1 MAADDIKK
9 INDEIN
15 KLRAEL
21 GEKPLKLFE
30 ENDLDRAKATLSGL
44 RAKVREM
51 GNDLDYIYKSF
62 KDSVN
67 ELSRQN
73 VYLSDARKALNG
85 ISDISKKIIDYRRG
99 EASLDEKTLQNLK
112 KKATAQFDELQ
123 RIKDARTL
131 NNDQGKGEIEKA
143 LKDQELFNNELNKT
157 ITAQKTVN
165 KEIGLV
171 GTGIKG
177 ISNALS
183 KMGFGDFSQPLTEA
197 IEKTKNARLQTI
209 LNNDAIAKGKEK
221 YKENA
226 EELRKLSGLGRPLS
240 EAERSRKRTLEASN
254 KELKQRGAIYDKNK
268 HSYRR

>member
-1 MAADDIKK
+1 MAINDIKK

-21 GEKPLKLFE
+21 GKTPLKFFE
-30 ENDLDRAKATLSGL
+30 ENDLERAKATLSGL
-44 RAKVREM
+44 RAEVREM

-73 VYLSDARKALNG
+73 IYLSDARKALNG
-85 ISDISKKIIDYRRG
+85 ISDVSKNIIDYRKG
-99 EASLDEKTLQNLK
+99 ETSFDEKTLQNLK

-123 RIKDARTL
+123 RIKDARIL
-131 NNDQGKGEIEKA
+131 NNLNQGEIEKA
-143 LKDQELFNNELNKT
+143 LRDQELFNNELDKT
-157 ITAQKTVN
+157 INAQKIVN

-197 IEKTKNARLQTI
+197 IEKTKNARL
-209 LNNDAIAKGKEK
+209 
-221 YKENA
+221 
-226 EELRKLSGLGRPLS
+226 
-240 EAERSRKRTLEASN
+240 
-254 KELKQRGAIYDKNK
+254 
-268 HSYRR
+268 